1 MIQRAFFRG
10 LTRIHKWAGLVIG
23 LQIVLWTG
31 SGLFMTIFPIDQIRG
46 RHMAAQVDAPI
57 NMDGLLN
64 PKVALQNIVDD
75 IDAVR
80 LSMIAGQST
89 YIVSADGEDI
99 FINAVSGEIF
109 TGVSSD
115 AIRRAAQTYYR
126 DDAEILEQTLITQN
140 APIEFRGAL
149 PVWQVKFDDKAKTR
163 LYLSTQTAELR
174 SVRTRLWR
182 VYDFMWMLH
191 IMDYKSRDNFQT
203 WWLRLAAAAAFLFA
217 LSGIGLVIHRVFLR
231 PRSVSKLNTH
241 N

>member
-1 MIQRAFFRG
+1 MTQRAFFRG

-46 RHMAAQVDAPI
+46 RYMAGQVDAPI

-64 PKVALQNIVDD
+64 PKVALQNIEGD
-75 IDAVR
+75 IEAFG
-80 LSMIAGQST
+80 LKMIANQAI
-89 YIVSADGEDI
+89 YVVSADSEDI
-99 FINAVSGEIF
+99 MINAVSGEIF
-109 TGVSSD
+109 TGVSPE
-115 AIRRAAQTYYR
+115 AIHRAAQTYYK
-126 DDAEILEQTLITQN
+126 DEANILEQTLITQD

-163 LYLSTQTAELR
+163 IYLSAQTAELR

-191 IMDYKSRDNFQT
+191 IMDYSERDNFHS

-231 PRSVSKLNTH
+231 PRSTSKLNTH

>member
-31 SGLFMTIFPIDQIRG
+31 SGLFMTLFPIDQIRG
-46 RHMAAQVDAPI
+46 GQMAAQVDAPI

-64 PKVALQNIVDD
+64 PKVALQNIVGD

-89 YIVSADGEDI
+89 YVVSADGEDI
-99 FINAVSGEIF
+99 LINAVSGEIF

-115 AIRRAAQTYYR
+115 AIRRAAQSYYK
-126 DDAEILEQTLITQN
+126 DEAEILGQTLIAQN

-149 PVWQVKFDDKAKTR
+149 PVWQVKFNDKAKTR